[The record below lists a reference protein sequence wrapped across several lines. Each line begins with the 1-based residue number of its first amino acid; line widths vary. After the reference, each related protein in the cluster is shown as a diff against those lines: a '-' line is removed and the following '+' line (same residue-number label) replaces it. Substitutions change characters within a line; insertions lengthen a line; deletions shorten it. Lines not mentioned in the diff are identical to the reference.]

1 MWDTSEINGFITMNY
16 KLKNTGF
23 SLTEVLLSVGILAV
37 GMIFIAGVFPVGIH
51 FTTIATERTI
61 AAIAAD
67 EAFAKIKIYAIGDL
81 NDLSD
86 DIELGGLAVDEL
98 RDFNDTDIFRATA
111 EIEPNE
117 FTYPSD
123 PNINISRKQYY
134 WSALCRRVGAG
145 RLVQVT
151 VFVSR
156 KVGSHLEYY
165 RPDPDGSGE
174 VDWPT
179 PDEVDWPVPVKV
191 EVSSVVGG
199 GDNELRIEN
208 ANEKTFINDGYT
220 IVDNETG
227 QIYRVLERYTSPDN
241 TILLDRNWQGGPT
254 GEVWVVPPPV
264 NGSRYPCIAI
274 YQKVIRF

>member
-1 MWDTSEINGFITMNY
+1 M
-16 KLKNTGF
+16 
-23 SLTEVLLSVGILAV
+23 SVGILAV

-67 EAFAKIKIYAIGDL
+67 EAFAKIKIYAIGDP
-81 NDLSD
+81 NKNIPGDD
-86 DIELGGLAVDEL
+86 DINLDEL
-98 RDFNDTDIFRATA
+98 KDDELKDFNDTSIFPATA
-111 EIEPNE
+111 DIDPNLNE
-117 FTYPSD
+117 FAYPSTGAQE
-123 PNINISRKQYY
+123 QYY

-145 RLVQVT
+145 SSRLVQVT

-264 NGSRYPCIAI
+264 NGNRYPCIGI